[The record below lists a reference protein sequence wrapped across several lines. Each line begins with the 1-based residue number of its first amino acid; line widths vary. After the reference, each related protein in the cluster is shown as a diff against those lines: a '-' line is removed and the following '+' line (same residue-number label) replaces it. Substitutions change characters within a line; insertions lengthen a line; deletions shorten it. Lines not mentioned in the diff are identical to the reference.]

1 VVSAAHR
8 QRKGWVHGAGMARG
22 AVRPE
27 VKRAMRRTLLTLFS
41 AISFFAFAQ
50 SALAGG
56 GSYAFSGGTAKEQA
70 TVHSALEASSFDWSL
85 IPQTIAIHIGTFGDS
100 YSTYGQV
107 FLDASLLDSGRFAW
121 GVVQHE
127 LGHQV
132 DFFLFD
138 DAKRAQ
144 MLQLLGGKDWCY
156 SISGLK
162 HSDYGC
168 ERFASELAWA
178 YWQSPDNSMK
188 PTTSS
193 DEAGS
198 IPVAQ
203 FRAVLTQLIGAPVVS
218 QPSTT
223 KAFAPATQL
232 AAAPNTKHRRR

>member
-1 VVSAAHR
+1 
-8 QRKGWVHGAGMARG
+8 
-22 AVRPE
+22 
-27 VKRAMRRTLLTLFS
+27 MRRTLLTLFS
-41 AISFFAFAQ
+41 AFCFFAFAQ

-56 GSYAFSGGTAKEQA
+56 GSYAFTGGTPKQQA
-70 TVHSALEASSFDWSL
+70 TVHSALEASSFSWGL
-85 IPQTIAIHIGTFGDS
+85 IPTTISIHIGRFGDS
-100 YSTYGQV
+100 YSTYGHV
-107 FLDASLLDSGRFAW
+107 YLDASLLDSGRFAW

-127 LGHQV
+127 MGHQV

-162 HSDYGC
+162 HAEYGC

-188 PTTSS
+188 PAGPN
-193 DEAGS
+193 DEAGA

-203 FRAVLTQLIGAPVVS
+203 FRAALTQLIGAPVVPQAS
-218 QPSTT
+218 SAT
-223 KAFAPATQL
+223 KAFAPAPKQVASKPRKL
-232 AAAPNTKHRRR
+232 R

>member
-1 VVSAAHR
+1 MVTAAHR
-8 QRKGWVHGAGMARG
+8 ERKGAIHTAGMARQR
-22 AVRPE
+22 VRPE
-27 VKRAMRRTLLTLFS
+27 AKRAMRRTLLTLFS
-41 AISFFAFAQ
+41 AICFFAFAQ

-56 GSYAFSGGTAKEQA
+56 GSFAFTGGTPKEQA
-70 TVHSALEASSFDWSL
+70 TVHSALQASSFDWGL
-85 IPQTIAIHIGTFGDS
+85 IPSTITIHIGAYGDS

-121 GVVQHE
+121 GIVQHE

-138 DAKRAQ
+138 DAKRTQ
-144 MLQLLGGKDWCY
+144 LLQLLGGKDWCY

-188 PTTSS
+188 PSSSS

-198 IPVAQ
+198 IPAAQ

-223 KAFAPATQL
+223 KAFAPATKV
-232 AAAPNTKHRRR
+232 AAKPKRP

>member
-100 YSTYGQV
+100 YSTYGQI

-127 LGHQV
+127 MGHQV

-188 PTTSS
+188 PTSS
-193 DEAGS
+193 TDEAGS

>member
-1 VVSAAHR
+1 
-8 QRKGWVHGAGMARG
+8 
-22 AVRPE
+22 
-27 VKRAMRRTLLTLFS
+27 MRRTLLPLLT
-41 AISFFAFAQ
+41 AICFFAFAQ

-56 GSYAFSGGTAKEQA
+56 GSYVFAGGTPKQQA
-70 TVHSALEASSFDWSL
+70 TVHSALEASSFSWGL
-85 IPQTIAIHIGTFGDS
+85 IPSTITIHIGSFGGS
-100 YSTYGQV
+100 YSTYGQIY
-107 FLDASLLDSGRFAW
+107 LGASLLDSGRFAW

-127 LGHQV
+127 MGHQV

-144 MLQLLGGKDWCY
+144 LLQLLGGKDWCY

-188 PTTSS
+188 PSS
-193 DEAGS
+193 PTDEAGA

-203 FRAVLTQLIGAPVVS
+203 FRAVLTQLIGAPVVA
-218 QPSTT
+218 QPANSTT
-223 KAFAPATQL
+223 AFAPATKP
-232 AAAPNTKHRRR
+232 AAATKSKPRRP